1 MQGLVLEG
9 GSMRPIFSCGVMD
22 ALLDNEVYFPY
33 VIGVSAGITNG
44 VSYVSRQ
51 KRRNYDII
59 TKYRNDKRYFG
70 LLNFAKD
77 KSIFGLKFIFEDI
90 PQRIVPFDFE
100 AYKSSGTKVLV
111 GVTNALTGEAE
122 YLDGMMLDEK
132 STILKATCAQ
142 PVMFPPILVN
152 GVPYY
157 DGGIADSIP
166 AKKAI
171 DDGCD
176 KLLIVETRPLG
187 YKKGDK
193 ETKGEIAAKLVGK
206 KYPKFAETLR
216 RRASLYNEQL
226 KYCDELERQGKAVIL
241 RPDADKIVKS
251 LEDDT
256 DKLVACYQHGYDLA
270 TKHMDEIKALF
281 E

>member
-51 KRRNYDII
+51 KKRNYDII
-59 TKYRNDKRYFG
+59 TKYRNDRRYFG
-70 LLNFAKD
+70 LLNYAKD

-90 PQRIVPFDFE
+90 PQRIVPFD
-100 AYKSSGTKVLV
+100 YDTYRSSNTKVFV

-122 YLDGMMLDEK
+122 YLDGMKLDDK
-132 STILKATCAQ
+132 SDMLKATCAQ
-142 PVMFPPILVN
+142 PVFFPPITID

-157 DGGIADSIP
+157 DGGISDSIP
-166 AKKAI
+166 AKKAVC
-171 DDGCD
+171 DGCD
-176 KLLIVETRPLG
+176 RLLIVETRPAG
-187 YKKGDK
+187 YRKGDK
-193 ETKGEIAAKLVGK
+193 EAKGELAAKLLGK
-206 KYPKFAETLR
+206 DYPEFAETLK
-216 RRASLYNEQL
+216 RRASLYNDQL
-226 KYCDELERQGKAVIL
+226 KYCDELEHQGKAVIL

-251 LEDDT
+251 LESDT
-256 DKLVACYQHGYDLA
+256 DKLAACYQHGYDLA
-270 TKHMDEIKALF
+270 MKHMNEIKALF